1 MTNPVDLRIEGM
13 TCDHCEQSVARA
25 LERAG
30 LQEVEADF
38 RRGQARGEVG
48 PGYSEERAAS
58 ALEDAGYRLA
68 GTFEEEQPSESPDG
82 HDYEYDLLVLGAG
95 SAAFAAAIKARELG
109 ARVALVERGTVG
121 GTCVNVGCVPS
132 KALLRPAELF
142 WTVGHHQFPGMHLQ
156 ADRVELSELVVQKDE
171 LVGVLRKE
179 KYEDL
184 IDVYGFEV
192 IDGEARFTGPDKV
205 EIEGRPVAAAH
216 YLVATGAAPWAPP
229 IPGLEE
235 TGYLTSTT
243 ALELTEL
250 PAELIV
256 VGANAIGLELGQYFL
271 HLGSR
276 VTFVEV
282 LDRIAPFEEPEISAA
297 LHEHLLSQG
306 AEVLAAAKVSQAGRA
321 GQRVWLDVETDGEVR
336 RLEADRLLVAT
347 GRRAQTAGLG
357 LEAAGVET
365 DPRAHVVVD
374 DEMATSNPRVWAA
387 GDVTTA
393 PQFVYVAAL
402 QANIA
407 AENAFR
413 SAGRKIDYRTVPR
426 VTFTAP
432 TVASVGLTEA
442 QAREAGRPV
451 MTSVLP
457 LDAVPRALVNRE
469 TTGLVKLV
477 ADESNGELLGAH
489 ILAEGAGEVI
499 QAAVMAMKYRATVDE
514 IGDTFHP
521 YLTMA
526 EGLKLAAQ
534 GFRKDVKTLSC
545 CAA

>member
-1 MTNPVDLRIEGM
+1 MNTTKITD
-13 TCDHCEQSVARA
+13 TD
-25 LERAG
+25 
-30 LQEVEADF
+30 
-38 RRGQARGEVG
+38 
-48 PGYSEERAAS
+48 SEERAAS

-68 GTFEEEQPSESPDG
+68 GTIEQREQSESPDG

-95 SAAFAAAIKARELG
+95 EAAWAAAIKARELG

-142 WTVGHHQFPGMHLQ
+142 WTAGHHPFSGLRIQPG
-156 ADRVELSELVVQKDE
+156 RVELPELVAQKDQ
-171 LVGVLRKE
+171 LVGALQE
-179 KYEDL
+179 KIEDL
-184 IDVYGFEV
+184 IDLYGFEV
-192 IDGEARFTGPDKV
+192 ILGDARFTGPGTAEVD
-205 EIEGRPVAAAH
+205 GRPVAAAH

-229 IPGLEE
+229 IPGLED

-243 ALELTEL
+243 ALELTDL
-250 PAELIV
+250 PAKLIV

-297 LHEHLLSQG
+297 LHEHLVSQG

-321 GQRVWLDVETDGEVR
+321 GQRVWLDVETNGELR
-336 RLEADRLLVAT
+336 RLEADKLLMAT
-347 GRRAQTAGLG
+347 GRRAQTADLG

-365 DPRAHVVVD
+365 DPRGHIVVD

-387 GDVTTA
+387 GDVTTG
-393 PQFVYVAAL
+393 PQFEYVAAL
-402 QANIA
+402 QGNIA
-407 AENAFR
+407 AENALHQT
-413 SAGRKIDYRTVPR
+413 GRKIDYRTMPR
-426 VTFTAP
+426 VTFTTP
-432 TVASVGLTEA
+432 TVASVGLTKA
-442 QAREAGRPV
+442 QAREAGLPV

-457 LDAVPRALVNRE
+457 LDDVPRALVNRE
-469 TTGLVKLV
+469 TTGLIKLV

-499 QAAVMAMKYRATVDE
+499 QAAVTAMTYRATVDE
-514 IGDTFHP
+514 IADTFHP
-521 YLTMA
+521 FLTMA
-526 EGLKLAAQ
+526 EGLKLAAK
-534 GFRKDVKTLSC
+534 GFRK
-545 CAA
+545 AAEASTKKAA

>member
-1 MTNPVDLRIEGM
+1 MNTTKITD
-13 TCDHCEQSVARA
+13 TD
-25 LERAG
+25 
-30 LQEVEADF
+30 
-38 RRGQARGEVG
+38 
-48 PGYSEERAAS
+48 SEERAAS
-58 ALEDAGYRLA
+58 ATEDNGYRLA
-68 GTFEEEQPSESPDG
+68 GTIELQEQLESPDG
-82 HDYEYDLLVLGAG
+82 HDYEYDLVMLGAG
-95 SAAFAAAIKARELG
+95 SAAFAAAFKARELG

-121 GTCVNVGCVPS
+121 GTCDTVGCVPS

-142 WTVGHHQFPGMHLQ
+142 WTAGHHPFPGIRIE
-156 ADRVELSELVVQKDE
+156 ADRVELPE
-171 LVGVLRKE
+171 LVGQKDQLVGALGKE
-179 KYEDL
+179 LKAL
-184 IDVYGFEV
+184 IDVYRFEV
-192 IDGEARFTGPDKV
+192 IEGSARFTGPDRAEV
-205 EIEGRPVAAAH
+205 DGRPIAAAH

-276 VTFVEV
+276 VSFVEV

-297 LHEHLLSQG
+297 LEEHLVSQG
-306 AEVLAAAKVSQAGRA
+306 AEVLAAAKVSEAGRA
-321 GQRVWLDVETDGEVR
+321 GQRVWLEIETDGELR
-336 RLEADRLLVAT
+336 RLEADKLLMAT
-347 GRRAQTAGLG
+347 GRRAQTADLG

-365 DPRAHVVVD
+365 DPRGHIVVD

-402 QANIA
+402 QGNMA
-407 AENAFR
+407 AENALR
-413 SAGRKIDYRTVPR
+413 HTGRKIDYRTMPR

-457 LDAVPRALVNRE
+457 LDAVPLAIVNRK
-469 TTGLVKLV
+469 TAGLIKLV
-477 ADESNGELLGAH
+477 ADDSNGELLGAH

-514 IGDTFHP
+514 IADTFHP
-521 YLTMA
+521 FLTMA

-534 GFRKDVKTLSC
+534 GFGK
-545 CAA
+545 AA